1 MVRMSAF
8 ALNSKPLLQKCVS
21 LLLVGLLIGGAPA
34 GGEGPVEMRSSDITL
49 AATGL
54 LQGVVVDSSARPV
67 SGITLH
73 ILHGDAVIA
82 SATSDELGEFSIH
95 GLRHGAHA
103 IQVGETLH
111 PVRFWGTDSAPP
123 VSTSKLAIVVDE
135 PTVRGQMTFP
145 GTNLVNTV
153 SANAVPLV
161 IISGAVAIVL
171 ASTLDNDGTPA
182 PTSP

>member
-1 MVRMSAF
+1 MVRMSVF
-8 ALNSKPLLQKCVS
+8 ALDSKPLLQKCVS

-34 GGEGPVEMRSSDITL
+34 RAAGPVEMRSSDITL
-49 AATGL
+49 AASGS

-67 SGITLH
+67 SGITVH
-73 ILHGDAVIA
+73 ILHGETVIA
-82 SATSDELGEFSIH
+82 AAASNELGEFSIH

-103 IQVGETLH
+103 VQVGETLH
-111 PVRFWGTDSAPP
+111 PVRFWGTESAPP

-135 PTVRGQMTFP
+135 PTVRGQMSVP

-161 IISGAVAIVL
+161 IIGGAVAIVL
-171 ASTLDNDGTPA
+171 ASTLDNDGTSA
-182 PTSP
+182 PSSP